1 MKTNS
6 ENKVIKYGILGII
19 VTAVLVIAAVAFAM
33 WKMSEDKNASDVKTF
48 DGVEETLKTNTRLQD
63 VVEISAKTIQYRL
76 N

>member
-19 VTAVLVIAAVAFAM
+19 VIAVLVIAAVAFAM
-33 WKMSEDKNASDVKTF
+33 WKMSEEKNASDVKTI

-63 VVEISAKTIQYRL
+63 VVEIFVKTIQYRL